1 MMDAHRCDICGKMFV
16 DVKYV
21 QVDKSFVAGGGGG
34 GSKVSRT
41 IDE

>member
-21 QVDKSFVAGGGGG
+21 QVEKSFVAGGGV

>member
-21 QVDKSFVAGGGGG
+21 QVEKSFVAGGGGD
-34 GSKVSRT
+34 SKVSRT